1 MSCFRYLTITIW
13 ISIYHKGTPV
23 SFMSINHQI
32 APITHSL
39 FLFLSVEREIPSAKS
54 HPWVVIT
61 KSTSKVIHRV
71 RGCQWRGK
79 KTKLRKPTSNSYQ
92 IKKLFVA
99 IGHKICSKVHKN
111 IKASANTH
119 QGTTLGEMLLNT
131 LFCRRVWFCNNQN
144 RGTVKTRV

>member
-54 HPWVVIT
+54 HPWVIIT

-79 KTKLRKPTSNSYQ
+79 KTKLRKTYKQLLPNQETLCGYWPQNLLKGPKKYKSFSKYTPRHNFRRNA
-92 IKKLFVA
+92 IKHSLLQ
-99 IGHKICSKVHKN
+99 
-111 IKASANTH
+111 ASMI
-119 QGTTLGEMLLNT
+119 L
-131 LFCRRVWFCNNQN
+131 
-144 RGTVKTRV
+144 